1 MRLTNCE
8 TNNIKKAVDAAAK
21 QKALIER
28 LEEKGLLSFLPDEIA
43 DTARLRMQY
52 PDLSLSQLA
61 AVSVPS
67 ITKSGLSHRLSK
79 VMELGERLLE
89 EQDYKTVD

>member
-21 QKALIER
+21 QKALISR
-28 LEEKGLLSFLPDEIA
+28 LEERNLISFLPDELA
-43 DTARLRMQY
+43 ESARLRMRY
-52 PDLSLSQLA
+52 PDLSLAQLA

-67 ITKSGLSHRLSK
+67 ITKSGLSHRLKK

-89 EQDYKTVD
+89 NHSK